1 MRLTAPLL
9 ARALAIPLARAEA
22 RAPHLRGALEMA
34 EVNTPQRLA
43 HYLAQIGHESGL
55 LVYRRE
61 LWGPTAAQR
70 LYERD
75 FSAPW
80 PTSLADFQRHRSTKY
95 QRNRIAYQL
104 GNVQP
109 GDGLRYMGR
118 GDIQVTGRANY
129 RALSARL
136 GASAPDF
143 EAAPH
148 LLETAEWASVSGADF
163 WRTRGLNA
171 LADANDLLAITRRIN
186 GGTNGLAHRQ
196 ALFAHAM
203 AVLNAA

>member
-1 MRLTAPLL
+1 MKLNPALL
-9 ARALAIPLARAEA
+9 ARALAIPLARAAA
-22 RAPHLRGALEMA
+22 RAPHLQVAVEMA
-34 EVNTPQRLA
+34 EVSTPQRLA

-80 PTSLADFQRHRSTKY
+80 PTSLADLQRHRRTKY
-95 QRNRIAYQL
+95 LRNRIAYQL
-104 GNVQP
+104 GNTQP
-109 GDGLRYMGR
+109 GDGLRYTGR

-129 RALSARL
+129 RALTARL
-136 GASAPDF
+136 GAGAPDF
-143 EAAPH
+143 EAAPR

-163 WRTRGLNA
+163 WLTRGLNA
-171 LADANDLLAITRRIN
+171 LADANDLLGITRRIN

-203 AVLNAA
+203 AVLDAA